1 VFNALAVSKETSAE
15 STFCVTL
22 TVGRPEVKAVPAGGR
37 HTTPDVALSG
47 GRPYTSLLSRA
58 SGRPACRAPRRQCNH
73 VKKQI
78 VLNCTPQ
85 ETRVAILEAG
95 QLAEIYIE
103 RLRTRGVLGNIYKA
117 RVQRVLPG
125 MQAAFVDVGFEKAAF
140 LHASDF
146 LHEISELAPLVSPEM
161 STDAGSRDEIERA
174 EIETEAGLEE
184 FSVDPVDGAT
194 EDEGGVG
201 ESAPAEG
208 DGTGSAAEPRPRR
221 RAKRAPLE
229 TKLSRGQEIL
239 VQVSKEPL
247 GTKGSRVTSY
257 VSLAGRYL
265 VFMPTTNHI
274 GVSRRIAEEQERKR
288 LKDLVMSLRPPE
300 GGGFIVR
307 TVCEG
312 LSKREIHADIN
323 FLTRQWSRIV
333 RKSESAAA
341 PAMLYCDMDQVQ
353 RTVRDLLTPEVGRV
367 WVDSPHEH
375 QRILELVETLAPRLK
390 GRIALYEGVEPIFA
404 HFGIEAQIDKALER
418 KVWLKSGGYLVI
430 ERTEA
435 LTAVDVN
442 TGRYVGKKNLDETI
456 LRTNL
461 EAAEEVVRQ
470 LRLRNIGGLII
481 IDFIDME
488 KTADRH
494 RVYDTLQE
502 AVRQKD
508 KAQTKILKISEL
520 GLVEMTRKRTRES
533 LEQLLCSPCPH
544 CEGTGLAK
552 SAATVSYE
560 ILRRVQH
567 ASAFPADSSRV
578 VVKASSA
585 VAAFLSDSESR
596 VLDQIEKAIA
606 KRIIVKA
613 QEAFRLGQYEI
624 MAQ

>member
-1 VFNALAVSKETSAE
+1 
-15 STFCVTL
+15 
-22 TVGRPEVKAVPAGGR
+22 
-37 HTTPDVALSG
+37 
-47 GRPYTSLLSRA
+47 
-58 SGRPACRAPRRQCNH
+58 

-78 VLNCTPQ
+78 VLNCTAQ

-103 RLRTRGVLGNIYKA
+103 RLRSRGVLGNIYKA

-125 MQAAFVDVGFEKAAF
+125 MQAAFVDIGFEKAAF

-146 LHEISELAPLVSPEM
+146 LHEISELAPLVSPAVI
-161 STDAGSRDEIERA
+161 TDAPGSGDEIER
-174 EIETEAGLEE
+174 EETEAEAALEE
-184 FSVDPVDGAT
+184 FSVDPVGREA
-194 EDEGGVG
+194 EDEA
-201 ESAPAEG
+201 SAAERASAEG
-208 DGTGSAAEPRPRR
+208 DGAGGEGSPAEPRARR

-274 GVSRRIAEEQERKR
+274 GVSRRIAEEEERKR

-312 LSKREIHADIN
+312 LSKREIQADIG
-323 FLTRQWSRIV
+323 FLTRQWNRILH
-333 RKSESAAA
+333 KSELSAA
-341 PAMLYCDMDQVQ
+341 PAMLHCDMDQVQ

-390 GRIALYEGVEPIFA
+390 GRIALYEGAEPIFT
-404 HFGIEAQIDKALER
+404 HLGIEAQIDKALER

-442 TGRYVGKKNLDETI
+442 TGRFVGKKNLDETI

-488 KTADRH
+488 KTADRQ

-544 CEGTGLAK
+544 CEGSGHAK

-567 ASAFPADSSRV
+567 ASAFPAESSRV

>member
-1 VFNALAVSKETSAE
+1 
-15 STFCVTL
+15 
-22 TVGRPEVKAVPAGGR
+22 
-37 HTTPDVALSG
+37 
-47 GRPYTSLLSRA
+47 
-58 SGRPACRAPRRQCNH
+58 

-78 VLNCTPQ
+78 VLNCTAQ

-103 RLRTRGVLGNIYKA
+103 RLRSRGVLGNIYKA

-125 MQAAFVDVGFEKAAF
+125 MQAAFVDIGFEKAAF

-146 LHEISELAPLVSPEM
+146 LHEISELAPLVSPAVI
-161 STDAGSRDEIERA
+161 TDAPGSGDEIER
-174 EIETEAGLEE
+174 EDTEAEAALEE
-184 FSVDPVDGAT
+184 FSVDPVGREA
-194 EDEGGVG
+194 EDEA
-201 ESAPAEG
+201 SAAERASAEG
-208 DGTGSAAEPRPRR
+208 DGAGGEGSPAEPRARR

-274 GVSRRIAEEQERKR
+274 GVSRRIAEEEERKR

-312 LSKREIHADIN
+312 LSKREIQADIG
-323 FLTRQWSRIV
+323 FLTRQWNRILH
-333 RKSESAAA
+333 KSELSAA
-341 PAMLYCDMDQVQ
+341 PAMLHCDMDQVQ

-390 GRIALYEGVEPIFA
+390 GRIALYEGAEPIFT
-404 HFGIEAQIDKALER
+404 HLGIEAQIDKALER

-442 TGRYVGKKNLDETI
+442 TGRFVGKKNLDETI

-488 KTADRH
+488 KTADRQ

-544 CEGTGLAK
+544 CEGSGQAK

-567 ASAFPADSSRV
+567 ASAFPAESSRV

-606 KRIIVKA
+606 KRIIIKA

>member
-1 VFNALAVSKETSAE
+1 
-15 STFCVTL
+15 
-22 TVGRPEVKAVPAGGR
+22 
-37 HTTPDVALSG
+37 
-47 GRPYTSLLSRA
+47 
-58 SGRPACRAPRRQCNH
+58 

-85 ETRVAILEAG
+85 ETRVAILEG
-95 QLAEIYIE
+95 VRLAEIYIE
-103 RLRTRGVLGNIYKA
+103 RLRSRGVVGNIYKA

-146 LHEISELAPLVSPEM
+146 LHEIGELVPLVSG
-161 STDAGSRDEIERA
+161 SAVADASQRDEEIGGAA
-174 EIETEAGLEE
+174 EPNTLEE
-184 FSVDPVDGAT
+184 FSVDSAEEEAGDESGNSVSRLPLSVDAF
-194 EDEGGVG
+194 G
-201 ESAPAEG
+201 EAPP
-208 DGTGSAAEPRPRR
+208 AEPRTRR

-229 TKLSRGQEIL
+229 SKLSRGQEIL
-239 VQVSKEPL
+239 VQVSKEPI

-288 LKDLVMSLRPPE
+288 LRDLVISLRPPG

-312 LSKREIHADIN
+312 LSKREIQADIN
-323 FLTRQWSRIV
+323 FLTRQWERIT
-333 RKSESAAA
+333 RKSESVAA
-341 PAMLYCDMDQVQ
+341 PAVLYYDMDQVQ

-375 QRILELVETLAPRLK
+375 QRILELVDTLAPRLK
-390 GRIALYEGVEPIFA
+390 GRIALYEEAEPIFTY
-404 HFGIEAQIDKALER
+404 FGIETQIDKALER

-442 TGRYVGKKNLDETI
+442 TGRYVGKKNQNETI

-488 KTADRH
+488 QSGDRQ
-494 RVYDTLQE
+494 RVYETLQE

-508 KAQTKILKISEL
+508 KAQTKILQISEL
-520 GLVEMTRKRTRES
+520 GLVEMTRKRSRES

-544 CEGTGLAK
+544 CEGTGSTK

-560 ILRRVQH
+560 ILRKVQN
-567 ASAFPADSSRV
+567 SSTFPAESPRV
-578 VVKASSA
+578 VVKTSSA
-585 VAAFLSDSESR
+585 VAAFLSDSENR
-596 VLDQIEKAIA
+596 VLDQIEKAIGR
-606 KRIIVKA
+606 RIIIKA

-624 MAQ
+624 VAQ